1 MFPALESIQQ
11 DSLAMSVARALAVAN
26 EKAVSLGLNIATT
39 LVTISEEF
47 SATERCWRIHYGP
60 RDYRNR
66 RGGDLTILV
75 SDSAG
80 LVQQVIR
87 GQ

>member
-1 MFPALESIQQ
+1 MPPALEEIQQ

-26 EKAVSLGLNIATT
+26 ERAASLGVNVATA
-39 LVTISEEF
+39 LVTISED
-47 SATERCWRIHYGP
+47 SAAPDRLWRIHYGP

-66 RGGDLTILV
+66 RGGDLIILV
-75 SDSAG
+75 NDSAG
-80 LVQQVIR
+80 VVQQVIR